1 MSTGGYQPN
10 RVQARWNPSEQIGP
24 NVTISAKILNLLG
37 SVAFSLPGLSRELI
51 GTRSA
56 AETRSEIQWHHWSD
70 VQGLNP
76 RQNPAR
82 QGSRGRAQCPPH
94 IDRRRWLRPMGYF
107 WRTSSNAQSRPSRT
121 RRTELHEISHNGA
134 LLTHARGAIDRA
146 TTITPRPP
154 A

>member
-1 MSTGGYQPN
+1 M
-10 RVQARWNPSEQIGP
+10 QARWNPSEQIGANDDNKCENP
-24 NVTISAKILNLLG
+24 ELIGQRSLG
-37 SVAFSLPGLSRELI
+37 LPGLSRELI

-107 WRTSSNAQSRPSRT
+107 WRTSSNAQSRSSRT